1 MKNLPRLLT
10 SFTCATLLV
19 TGHAQQPDNAVDIKQ
34 FDSKLAKDTTP
45 LANSGQVCLSYA
57 NVAEKILPSV
67 VTIFSSGPVNVPT
80 IDRIPPQLRPFFYR
94 FFGGPEGD
102 FGSDE
107 NDEPLQPRR
116 RGSPTPPTEE
126 DSTPH
131 QERGIGSGIILTAD
145 GYIMTNNHVI
155 ADAKKIE
162 VAVSSDSGA
171 TKTYTAEL
179 VKGDPLTDVA
189 ILKIDA
195 TGLRPATL
203 ADSNLVRVGDVV
215 LAAGAPMELSRS
227 ITMGIVSAKGRS
239 NQGIVG
245 DNAPRGRG
253 RMSQIPNQ
261 GYEDFIQTDASI
273 NPGNSGGPLVDGLGR
288 VVGMSTAILS
298 KSGMNAGIGF
308 AIPINMAVHIVE
320 DLLDDGQVQ
329 RGFLGIEIRDLS
341 EALAKNYGVNDATGA
356 LITYVSPDSPA
367 QKAGI
372 RVEDI
377 VIQINGQRVDDSS
390 RLRLIV
396 SSMKPGT
403 SIPVVVL
410 RDNKPVTLNATL
422 EALPEAALSEI
433 SPGSRN
439 TPRKAPGANSDAE
452 LVRGVIVQNLSP
464 ALRERYDIPKD
475 VTGIIVAKLDPAS
488 KAAGK
493 GLEEGDVIT
502 HINRK
507 VVTSAAEAQTL
518 AKASGDTTI
527 LLRLVR
533 KGDTMLLMLDN
544 N

>member
-1 MKNLPRLLT
+1 
-10 SFTCATLLV
+10 
-19 TGHAQQPDNAVDIKQ
+19 
-34 FDSKLAKDTTP
+34 
-45 LANSGQVCLSYA
+45 
-57 NVAEKILPSV
+57 
-67 VTIFSSGPVNVPT
+67 
-80 IDRIPPQLRPFFYR
+80 
-94 FFGGPEGD
+94 
-102 FGSDE
+102 
-107 NDEPLQPRR
+107 LQPRR

-126 DSTPH
+126 DIDPH

-162 VAVSSDSGA
+162 VAVPSDSGA
-171 TKTYTAEL
+171 TKTYTAEV

-189 ILKIDA
+189 ILKIEA

-245 DNAPRGRG
+245 DNAPRGGRG
-253 RMSQIPNQ
+253 RMSQMPTQ

-308 AIPINMAVHIVE
+308 AIPINMAVRIVE
-320 DLLDDGQVQ
+320 DLLDDGRVQ

-341 EALAKNYGVNDATGA
+341 EALAKNYGVSDATGA

-377 VIQINGQRVDDSS
+377 VIQINGQKVDDSS

-403 SIPVVVL
+403 AIPVVVL

-422 EALPEAALSEI
+422 EALPESALSEI
-433 SPGSRN
+433 GPGSRN

-507 VVTSAAEAQTL
+507 LVTTAAEAQTL
-518 AKASGDTTI
+518 AKANGDTTI

-533 KGDTMLLMLDN
+533 KGDTMLLMLDSN
-544 N
+544 